1 MSNTVE
7 QFTHEVEHIATA
19 GQFHQRLSPVADEP
33 FQPLLAQINQLLEQ
47 LDGEDPSPLRP
58 RARAQKPQAPGRP
71 VQPTGR
77 DDGTHQE
84 PVFGQHEPRDLHPH
98 ERHAGHARFAQ
109 RRPPEPSISTVLF
122 QQYLGTAKTS
132 TVLLLNTVNDILD
145 FLKIEVGMLQLNPES
160 GSVREVLHEVV
171 YLYEGITLDMGI
183 TLQLQIDPNLPEGV
197 RLDFY
202 RFKQVVNN
210 LVGNAFKFT
219 KQGQITIS
227 ARKRMGSEHA
237 LTEISVQDTGI
248 GIPSSAL
255 DRLFEPFTQLESSSV
270 HSHGGSGLGLTMAKQ
285 LVQAM
290 GGQLF
295 ARSQIGK
302 GSVFIVELPLAAVA
316 SEASD
321 AAAGTPANLQ
331 TQETQSN
338 ALAHLKGMSIL
349 VAEDHAINQLLI
361 KALLEKSGLPNH
373 LGQQWTCGCVHDY
386 DQALR
391 CDIDGLPNAPGGRLP
406 SAPTNSRLGSE
417 SAHSK
422 PSPYFCGDGFEPAG
436 RQRQV
441 HTSRHVGLFDQ
452 TFYSA

>member
-1 MSNTVE
+1 
-7 QFTHEVEHIATA
+7 
-19 GQFHQRLSPVADEP
+19 
-33 FQPLLAQINQLLEQ
+33 
-47 LDGEDPSPLRP
+47 
-58 RARAQKPQAPGRP
+58 
-71 VQPTGR
+71 
-77 DDGTHQE
+77 
-84 PVFGQHEPRDLHPH
+84 
-98 ERHAGHARFAQ
+98 
-109 RRPPEPSISTVLF
+109 
-122 QQYLGTAKTS
+122 
-132 TVLLLNTVNDILD
+132 
-145 FLKIEVGMLQLNPES
+145 MLQLNPES

-171 YLYEGITLDMGI
+171 YLYEGITLDKGI
-183 TLQLQIDPNLPEGV
+183 TLQLQIDPNLPESV

-361 KALLEKSGLPNH
+361 KALLEKAGCQITLANNGLAAVCMTMTKRFDAILMDCQMPLVDGYQASQQIRAWEASQRIQNPVPILAVTALNLLGDRDKCIQAGMSGYL
-373 LGQQWTCGCVHDY
+373 
-386 DQALR
+386 
-391 CDIDGLPNAPGGRLP
+391 
-406 SAPTNSRLGSE
+406 
-417 SAHSK
+417 SK
-422 PSPYFCGDGFEPAG
+422 PFTALELYNALLEA
-436 RQRQV
+436 Q
-441 HTSRHVGLFDQ
+441 TS
-452 TFYSA
+452 